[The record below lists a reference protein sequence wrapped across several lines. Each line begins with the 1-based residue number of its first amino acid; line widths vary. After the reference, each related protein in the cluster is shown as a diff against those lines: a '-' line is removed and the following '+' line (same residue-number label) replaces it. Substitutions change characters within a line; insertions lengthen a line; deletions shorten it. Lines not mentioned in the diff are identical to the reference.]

1 MQLLWNGSGCDRHR
15 DPGQGSVPSGAYC
28 QPMLYMNQEKQD
40 FSGSPEAGCPTFN
53 GMYMLLHQGVKA
65 FHIWTGLDM
74 PVELV
79 REKYFK

>member
-1 MQLLWNGSGCDRHR
+1 
-15 DPGQGSVPSGAYC
+15 
-28 QPMLYMNQEKQD
+28 MLYE
-40 FSGSPEAGCPTFN
+40 PRETRLLREAREAGCPTFN

-74 PVELV
+74 PLELV

>member
-1 MQLLWNGSGCDRHR
+1 MS
-15 DPGQGSVPSGAYC
+15 
-28 QPMLYMNQEKQD
+28 
-40 FSGSPEAGCPTFN
+40 TFN

-74 PVELV
+74 PVEIV